1 MAAATENAARA
12 VAAAANEG
20 AARLWRLRWI
30 AARAVAAAANAG
42 AARLWRLRRR
52 TQRGLSPL
60 LRMKAQLA
68 CGGCDGGCSTGC
80 RRCCE

>member
-1 MAAATENAARA
+1 MAAATEN
-12 VAAAANEG
+12 
-20 AARLWRLRWI
+20 

-60 LRMKAQLA
+60 LRMKAKRA
-68 CGGCDGGCSTGC
+68 CIGCDGGCSVGC